1 MASICFVFH
10 FSLTRELAQQLL
22 SLVAFLL
29 RDILGREL
37 HVCLAI
43 WWTLFVGG
51 SMRLDISKFQR
62 SKKVVRAIFSISEV
76 MAYFNNVVFFFS
88 LSIMLVQHINVHIL
102 PQLFCRGKLWLFF
115 ITIIWAQFFFL
126 PLNLSYRTVVIKC
139 VFMCY

>member
-76 MAYFNNVVFFFS
+76 MAYFNNVVFFFFIINNVS
-88 LSIMLVQHINVHIL
+88 TAHKRSHFTSIILSGQ
-102 PQLFCRGKLWLFF
+102 
-115 ITIIWAQFFFL
+115 TIIVFHHYNMGSVFF
-126 PLNLSYRTVVIKC
+126 SYHLICHIRQW
-139 VFMCY
+139 